1 MDHFLEEVVT
11 KRDRI
16 LDDLAYYASWAVL
29 VAAGFMALMEL
40 SAVLSAITSGIA
52 FLALVPDLV
61 LGLVSAAIAV
71 YIFLRHDRLRTEYE
85 YTFTNGDL
93 DFAQV
98 YNNSKRKSLGSLKIR
113 NVDACG
119 KVSGSAFQR
128 YISMPNVKQSRWF
141 LNRGAELY
149 FFYFQKDDN
158 KRVIIAE
165 PSEEMMGMVK
175 QYLPHGAW
183 QE

>member
-11 KRDRI
+11 KKNRAM
-16 LDDLAYYASWAVL
+16 DDVLYFLSWGVL
-29 VAAGFMALMEL
+29 VITGFIALIEL
-40 SAVLSAITSGIA
+40 YAVIGSIA
-52 FLALVPDLV
+52 STPVLALLPDIILC
-61 LGLVSAAIAV
+61 LINAGIAV
-71 YIFLRHDRLRTEYE
+71 YVFLRHDRLRTEFE

-113 NVDACG
+113 NLDACG
-119 KVSGSAFQR
+119 KVSGSSFQR
-128 YISMPNVKQSRWF
+128 YVTMPGVKQSRWF

-158 KRVIIAE
+158 KRIIIAE